1 LLDGAELSRCTHAIH
16 VLGPFNIVD

>member
-16 VLGPFNIVD
+16 ALGPFNIVD